1 MNRGPLF
8 RLLRLDR
15 AVCPHCHRDLVF
27 RVDDFPM
34 VCRWCGE
41 FTIDFASLT
50 RTVQDMMAALAIS
63 LSAFADTAR
72 AVMRIINAFVFV
84 SPVWASAYVVDVET
98 ATHDD
103 LKEGETVT
111 RISRVQVLAADETE
125 AKLVACQMAARDGRM
140 PTRATVRSQEEVRA
154 EEGARQITQA
164 YRLDNPLG
172 FAIELR
178 KDVP

>member
-41 FTIDFASLT
+41 FTIDFASLA

-72 AVMRIINAFVFV
+72 AVMRIINAFDFDP
-84 SPVWASAYVVDVET
+84 PVWASVYVVDVET

-103 LKEGETVT
+103 LKAHQTATG
-111 RISRVQVLAADETE
+111 ISRIQVLARDETE
-125 AKLVACQMAARDGRM
+125 AKLVACQMVARDGRM
-140 PTRATVRSQEEVRA
+140 PTRASLVADLPAGSRRPTSSIPV
-154 EEGARQITQA
+154 
-164 YRLDNPLG
+164 DNFRPWT
-172 FAIELR
+172 
-178 KDVP
+178 